1 MAKPSKKVSADQ
13 MNRIRRVIT
22 DHMGMKIGHPID
34 SEDTIRHSL
43 KINGMDLGEILMDL
57 EEEFEIEIPGGVS
70 SGWRTV
76 RDIEMY
82 VANHEPMDSAPR
94 VAQPKKVVVKMAK
107 DIGEPVKFQ
116 NSRPHNL
123 SLIMGDLEKKLA
135 PTKATAGFV
144 MQIHSDGAIHLCN
157 VPNATTFA
165 RAVVEISEGFNGFR
179 LYVGEMLVIDHNVG
193 SESHI
198 LALCDMARLS
208 GAAMPKSLDEWLVS
222 VIVRYV
228 ACVKRSLRY
237 MQHLYN
243 GKDTTQQLFSLQR
256 EFELKITDRVFDLYE
271 SENVVAHAQAD
282 VLRVFREMIESV
294 HPCRRSCVNVC
305 SSFRDP
311 ADLELE
317 EEEEPDE
324 FDGEGLYAGQ
334 VDENTDLL
342 NKISTLGLIE
352 LFNAVVF
359 DGKHDLEDSEAHDM
373 VGMERRN
380 AIIQTLGTKLTTPQI
395 TDYLEGLDGAFAGA
409 LSGGR

>member
-1 MAKPSKKVSADQ
+1 MVKPSKKVSADQ

-34 SEDTIRHSL
+34 SEDTLKHSL
-43 KINGMDLGEILMDL
+43 KIDTMDFDEIVMDL
-57 EEEFEIEIPGGVS
+57 EEEFEIEIPGGVPR
-70 SGWRTV
+70 GWKTV

-82 VANHEPMDSAPR
+82 VANHEPMDDGAPR
-94 VAQPKKVVVKMAK
+94 VAQPKKVAVKMAK

-157 VPNATTFA
+157 VPNSTTFA
-165 RAVVEISEGFNGFR
+165 RAVVEVSEGFNGFR

-198 LALCDMARLS
+198 LEMCKLAHAA
-208 GAAMPKSLDEWLVS
+208 GAQMPKSLDEWLVS

-243 GKDTTQQLFSLQR
+243 GKDTTQQLFSLQSA
-256 EFELKITDRVFDLYE
+256 FELKISDRVFDFYE
-271 SENVVAHAQAD
+271 HENVVGFHSDDVCRVFDEMIASVHKREGHCYMTGASFIESDEDEQDAFEDDEIDAEPQDEDVDLLAD
-282 VLRVFREMIESV
+282 VSTPGLVALFNTVLGTGRYDFSGSAVHELSGLKRRIEII
-294 HPCRRSCVNVC
+294 
-305 SSFRDP
+305 D
-311 ADLELE
+311 ELLGRFLVPE
-317 EEEEPDE
+317 LIK
-324 FDGEGLYAGQ
+324 FAQ
-334 VDENTDLL
+334 QTDL
-342 NKISTLGLIE
+342 SPSD
-352 LFNAVVF
+352 F
-359 DGKHDLEDSEAHDM
+359 
-373 VGMERRN
+373 
-380 AIIQTLGTKLTTPQI
+380 AILT
-395 TDYLEGLDGAFAGA
+395 
-409 LSGGR
+409 SRV

>member
-76 RDIEMY
+76 RDIETY
-82 VANHEPMDSAPR
+82 IANHEPMDSAPR

-107 DIGEPVKFQ
+107 EIGEPVKFQ

-228 ACVKRSLRY
+228 ACVKQSLRY

-256 EFELKITDRVFDLYE
+256 AFELKITDRVFDLYE
-271 SENVVAHAQAD
+271 SENVVAHAQSD

-294 HPCRRSCVNVC
+294 HPCRRSCYNVC

-311 ADLELE
+311 DDLE
-317 EEEEPDE
+317 EEEEE
-324 FDGEGLYAGQ
+324 IDGETIDAEDEDEIVDLLADVSTPGLVALFNHIVNEGKCDFDASAVHELSGMKRRIEIIDELAGRFGFTELVKFAQ
-334 VDENTDLL
+334 HTDL
-342 NKISTLGLIE
+342 NPSD
-352 LFNAVVF
+352 F
-359 DGKHDLEDSEAHDM
+359 
-373 VGMERRN
+373 
-380 AIIQTLGTKLTTPQI
+380 AIIT
-395 TDYLEGLDGAFAGA
+395 
-409 LSGGR
+409 SGI

>member
-1 MAKPSKKVSADQ
+1 MAKPNKKVSADQ

-34 SEDTIRHSL
+34 SEDTLKHSL
-43 KINGMDLGEILMDL
+43 KIDGMDLGEIVMDL
-57 EEEFEIEIPGGVS
+57 EEEFEIEIPGGGP
-70 SGWRTV
+70 SGWKTV
-76 RDIEMY
+76 ADIENY
-82 VANHEPMDSAPR
+82 IANHEPVDSAPR
-94 VAQPKKVVVKMAK
+94 AAQPKKVVVKMAK
-107 DIGEPVKFQ
+107 EMGGPVKFQ

-144 MQIHSDGAIHLCN
+144 MQIHSDGAVHLCN
-157 VPNATTFA
+157 VPTSTTFA
-165 RAVVEISEGFNGFR
+165 RAVVEISEGYNGFR

-228 ACVKRSLRY
+228 ACVKQSLRY

-256 EFELKITDRVFDLYE
+256 AFELKIADRVFDLYE
-271 SENVVAHAQAD
+271 SENVVAHAQSD

-311 ADLELE
+311 DDLE
-317 EEEEPDE
+317 EEEEPDS
-324 FDGEGLYAGQ
+324 FDDEEIDAEPDDETVDKLSDLSTPGLVA
-334 VDENTDLL
+334 
-342 NKISTLGLIE
+342 
-352 LFNAVVF
+352 LFNTVV
-359 DGKHDLEDSEAHDM
+359 GTGRHDLEDSAVYELS
-373 VGMERRN
+373 GLKRRIEIIDELASRFGFTELVKFAQN
-380 AIIQTLGTKLTTPQI
+380 TDLNPSDFAIIT
-395 TDYLEGLDGAFAGA
+395 
-409 LSGGR
+409 SRV